1 MRESEIILVALP
13 QADGKQKYRPA
24 LILRKMPNGDLL
36 VCGISTQVDK
46 YIPEFD
52 EMISPGSDDFAHAG
66 LKLESL
72 ARLSYLF
79 TIPPNQAGKSIG
91 YLSDVTHQRL
101 LSKLS
106 SYLNPPTKSND

>member
-1 MRESEIILVALP
+1 MKESEIILVALP
-13 QADGKQKYRPA
+13 QADGQQKNRPA

-52 EMISPGSDDFAHAG
+52 EIISPGSDDFGHAG
-66 LKLESL
+66 LKRESL
-72 ARLSYLF
+72 VRLSYLS
-79 TIPPNQAGKSIG
+79 TIPPNQAGKCIG
-91 YLSDVTHQRL
+91 YLSNITHQRL

-106 SYLNPPTKSND
+106 NYLNPPTKGDE